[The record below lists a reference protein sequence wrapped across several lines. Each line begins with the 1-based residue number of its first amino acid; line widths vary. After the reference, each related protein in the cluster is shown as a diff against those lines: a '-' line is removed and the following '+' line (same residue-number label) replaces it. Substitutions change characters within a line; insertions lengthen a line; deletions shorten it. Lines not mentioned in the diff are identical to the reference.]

1 MLMWIALLQ
10 RSSDVMVKFVVE
22 GGTAF
27 GRIGRISAWGDVQ
40 LDHRT
45 PSCMLYTRA
54 GHIPHLTWQVFNE
67 WLHLLQQPIF
77 QLTLSSL

>member
-1 MLMWIALLQ
+1 
-10 RSSDVMVKFVVE
+10 MVKFVVE
-22 GGTAF
+22 SGTAL
-27 GRIGRISAWGDVQ
+27 GRIGRITSWGDVQ

-54 GHIPHLTWQVFNE
+54 GHIPHLTWQVFTE

-77 QLTLSSL
+77 QLTLPSM